1 MKTKPSVHL
10 KDLAIPGILAL
21 MWALFLIWYGITF

>member
-1 MKTKPSVHL
+1 MKTKSSVQL
-10 KDLAIPGILAL
+10 KDFAVPGILAL